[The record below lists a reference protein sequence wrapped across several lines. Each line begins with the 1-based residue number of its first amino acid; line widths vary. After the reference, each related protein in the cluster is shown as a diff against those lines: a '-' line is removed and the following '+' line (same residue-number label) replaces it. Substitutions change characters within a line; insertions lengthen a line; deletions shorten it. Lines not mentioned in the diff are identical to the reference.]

1 MTVIKATNAA
11 ARRAARFP
19 ADGAASASNALASSS
34 PPPRDIVADKVE
46 QLVARVAELEA
57 MLRRSEE
64 EKTALAEKM
73 RDEGRREGEAAA
85 STRDRER
92 LELLAKRLGEAVAG
106 VESAIDARR
115 DIAIEIA
122 RAALE
127 RLFADPEL
135 YTGMVAETARRQAA
149 GLARGT
155 VVALRVSAAD
165 FPDAAALSLLP
176 DFGEMVR
183 IETEADLPSGA
194 CLFDLRLGTLDAS
207 LPRQWEAIGAL
218 LDRAPVRAASA

>member
-11 ARRAARFP
+11 ASRAARFA
-19 ADGAASASNALASSS
+19 ADRTASASNDLAFSSA
-34 PPPRDIVADKVE
+34 PPRDIATDRIE
-46 QLVARVAELEA
+46 ALAARVAELEA
-57 MLRRSEE
+57 LLRRSEE
-64 EKTALAEKM
+64 EKTAIGEKM

-106 VESAIDARR
+106 MESAIDSRR

-122 RAALE
+122 HAALE
-127 RLFADPEL
+127 RLFADPDL

-155 VVALRVSAAD
+155 IVALRVSAAD

-176 DFGEMVR
+176 DFGEAVH
-183 IETEADLPSGA
+183 IEAEADLPSGA
-194 CLFDLRLGTLDAS
+194 CLFDLRLGMLDAS

-218 LDRAPVRAASA
+218 LDRAPARAASA